1 MLEKILSIGR
11 VLTPKC
17 LTPLGHQIATR
28 LVAAAVQRHH
38 RQWLPKIL
46 SHYEGKAVTTEQQE
60 ALDYLRQYGI
70 DIFPYRRLRATKS
83 GDVAV
88 MTDPEL
94 SLSYVMMDGKRLY
107 YPADMTHSE
116 IQWGYHE
123 EQVVSQHLESPHRY
137 LTQTFKAEADDI
149 VVDCGA
155 AEGNF
160 ALDVVD
166 KVKKVYL
173 FEPAERWQKP
183 LNATFAPWKDKVVIV
198 RKLLSNETNEASVS
212 LDDYFAGSKEVPTM
226 IKMDIE
232 GYEECALRSAERLLR
247 ADNGIRKVTVCTYHR
262 QDDEETLGTF
272 LRDCGFKTE
281 TSKGYMVVVY
291 DDDVKPPYLR
301 RGIIRAQKS

>member
-1 MLEKILSIGR
+1 MLGKILSIGR
-11 VLTPKC
+11 AVTPKC

-28 LVAAAVQRHH
+28 LVAAAVQRRH

-46 SHYEGKAVTTEQQE
+46 KHYEGKTVTPEQQT

-70 DIFPYRRLRATKS
+70 DIFPYRHLRATKLA
-83 GDVAV
+83 DVV
-88 MTDPEL
+88 VLTDPEL
-94 SLSYVMMDGKRLY
+94 ALPYVMMNGKRLY
-107 YPADMTHSE
+107 YPADMTQRE

-137 LTQTFKAEADDI
+137 LTQDFKAEADDI

-198 RKLLSNETNEASVS
+198 RKLLSNETNETCVS
-212 LDDYFAGSKEVPTM
+212 LDNYFAGSHEVPTM

-232 GYEECALRSAERLLR
+232 GYEGCALHSAERLLR
-247 ADNGIRKVTVCTYHR
+247 AEKGIRKVAVCTYHR
-262 QDDEETLGTF
+262 QDDELNLGTF

-301 RGIIRAQKS
+301 RGIMRAQKS